1 MDTEYTRI
9 CDLIS
14 ILKRM
19 PQAVNVIDGP
29 FSHLPSET
37 RQSPHA
43 NENIQF
49 KSFLPSIFATI
60 EIKILQ
66 KTPKF
71 FFFPIFGGSLA
82 HKIRFIK

>member
-1 MDTEYTRI
+1 MDTGYTRI

-49 KSFLPSIFATI
+49 KSFLPSIFCRNRDKDFA
-60 EIKILQ
+60 EN
-66 KTPKF
+66 PKVIF
-71 FFFPIFGGSLA
+71 FREGPLLT
-82 HKIRFIK
+82 R